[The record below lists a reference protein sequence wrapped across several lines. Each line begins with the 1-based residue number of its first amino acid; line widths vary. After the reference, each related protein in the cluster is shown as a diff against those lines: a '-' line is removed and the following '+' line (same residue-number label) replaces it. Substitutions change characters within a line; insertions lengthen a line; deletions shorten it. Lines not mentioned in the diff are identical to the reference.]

1 MRDARRS
8 QTNFGAFF
16 VWRFV
21 AVKRPARPP
30 RLFTRRA
37 VRAAPPPHVALF
49 VAPRSSRSRHVP
61 SCREKPKMPNVG
73 RWKLSP
79 RAVPDTRAA
88 GAFSRRRSRPTSHK
102 PMRKQ
107 GQLAP
112 HFCKVHHMRVL
123 GGSGAG
129 RRRPRAP
136 QKPRLLRGIAP
147 PMKEV
152 GGEMEATAVEHSEHY
167 MPDVACSAR
176 GRPGSCAWARC
187 SACTRRRR
195 SGCAVNFCRRAP
207 AALHSAATSVT
218 RGVRRCYERKSR
230 PPFWRG
236 PRLLRVALRAGCR
249 RSTRPYGAT
258 RPLKKARGVFCAAV
272 CCKQKSRPPMARPS
286 WPFAPGVDGPHGH
299 TAQLAR

>member
-152 GGEMEATAVEHSEHY
+152 AEK
-167 MPDVACSAR
+167 
-176 GRPGSCAWARC
+176 W
-187 SACTRRRR
+187 
-195 SGCAVNFCRRAP
+195 
-207 AALHSAATSVT
+207 
-218 RGVRRCYERKSR
+218 R
-230 PPFWRG
+230 PPLWSTASITCPTWRAA
-236 PRLLRVALRAGCR
+236 RAADLDRVRGQDAARAHG
-249 RSTRPYGAT
+249 
-258 RPLKKARGVFCAAV
+258 AAV
-272 CCKQKSRPPMARPS
+272 LGAR
-286 WPFAPGVDGPHGH
+286 
-299 TAQLAR
+299 